1 MKLILLTI
9 VFFVTSCSNIDNN
22 SYLSSQNDININD
35 KKKVQIKKYVG
46 WWIFGENMH
55 LFKDSKNLEEYE
67 LFFLNETSEEI
78 TEFYLEIAEQEFLP
92 IDIEIDGS
100 LYTNEKKQK
109 ILEVSDFYITFIQG
123 CDEQ

>member
-22 SYLSSQNDININD
+22 SYLSQNDIND

-78 TEFYLEIAEQEFLP
+78 AKFYLEIAEQEFLP
-92 IDIEIDGS
+92 IDIEIDGF

>member
-22 SYLSSQNDININD
+22 SYLISQNEIND
-35 KKKVQIKKYVG
+35 KKKVQTKKYVG
-46 WWIFGENMH
+46 WWIFGENTH
-55 LFKDSKNLEEYE
+55 LFKDSKNLDEYE

-78 TEFYLEIAEQEFLP
+78 AKFYLEIAEQEFLP
-92 IDIEIDGS
+92 IDIEIDGF
-100 LYTNEKKQK
+100 LHTNEKNQK

>member
-22 SYLSSQNDININD
+22 SYLSQNDIND

-67 LFFLNETSEEI
+67 LFFLSETSEEI
-78 TEFYLEIAEQEFLP
+78 TKFYLEIAQQEILP

>member
-1 MKLILLTI
+1 MKLILLPI
-9 VFFVTSCSNIDNN
+9 VFFVTSCFNEHNKTPIP
-22 SYLSSQNDININD
+22 SYNDINNY
-35 KKKVQIKKYVG
+35 KKKVQTKKYVG

-78 TEFYLEIAEQEFLP
+78 TKFYLEIAEQEFLP
-92 IDIEIDGS
+92 IDIEIDGY
-100 LYTNEKKQK
+100 LHTNEKNQK

-123 CDEQ
+123 CDDQ

>member
-22 SYLSSQNDININD
+22 SYLSSQNDIND

-78 TEFYLEIAEQEFLP
+78 TKFYLEIAEQEFLP
-92 IDIEIDGS
+92 IDIEIDGY
-100 LYTNEKKQK
+100 LHINEKNHK
-109 ILEVSDFYITFIQG
+109 ILDLI
-123 CDEQ
+123 

>member
-1 MKLILLTI
+1 MKLVLLTI

-22 SYLSSQNDININD
+22 SYLSQNDIND

-78 TEFYLEIAEQEFLP
+78 TKFYLEIAEQEFLP
-92 IDIEIDGS
+92 IDIEIDGF

>member
-1 MKLILLTI
+1 MKTILLSI
-9 VFFVTSCSNIDNN
+9 IFFVISCSNSYSNN
-22 SYLSSQNDININD
+22 TLLSQNDINN

-46 WWIFGENMH
+46 WWIFGENIH

-67 LFFLNETSEEI
+67 LFFLNETIEEI
-78 TEFYLEIAEQEFLP
+78 TKFYMEIAEEEFLP
-92 IDIEIDGS
+92 VDIEIDGF

-109 ILEVSDFYITFIQG
+109 TLEVSDFYITFIQG

>member
-22 SYLSSQNDININD
+22 SYLSSQNDIND

-100 LYTNEKKQK
+100 LYANEKKQK

>member
-1 MKLILLTI
+1 MNLKLIII
-9 VFFVTSCSNIDNN
+9 VFSVTSCFNIDNN
-22 SYLSSQNDININD
+22 SYLSSQNDINI
-35 KKKVQIKKYVG
+35 KKKVQTKKYVG
-46 WWIFGENMH
+46 WWIFGEEMH

-78 TEFYLEIAEQEFLP
+78 TKFYLEIAEQEFLP

-100 LYTNEKKQK
+100 LHTNEKNQK
-109 ILEVSDFYITFIQG
+109 ILEVSDFYITFVQG

>member
-22 SYLSSQNDININD
+22 SYLSSQNDIND
-35 KKKVQIKKYVG
+35 KKKVQINKYVG

-78 TEFYLEIAEQEFLP
+78 TKFYLEIAEQEFLP
-92 IDIEIDGS
+92 IDIEIDGF

>member
-78 TEFYLEIAEQEFLP
+78 TKFYLEIAEQEFLP

>member
-9 VFFVTSCSNIDNN
+9 VFFVTSYFNIDND
-22 SYLSSQNDININD
+22 SYLSSQNDMND
-35 KKKVQIKKYVG
+35 KKKVQTKKYVG

-67 LFFLNETSEEI
+67 LFFLKETSEEI
-78 TEFYLEIAEQEFLP
+78 IKFYLEIAEQEFLP

-100 LYTNEKKQK
+100 LHTNEKNQK
-109 ILEVSDFYITFIQG
+109 TLEVSDFFITFVQG

>member
-22 SYLSSQNDININD
+22 SYLSQNDIND

-78 TEFYLEIAEQEFLP
+78 TKFYLEIAEQEFLP

>member
-9 VFFVTSCSNIDNN
+9 VFFVSSCSNIGNN
-22 SYLSSQNDININD
+22 IYLSSQNDINS
-35 KKKVQIKKYVG
+35 KKKVQTKKYVG
-46 WWIFGENMH
+46 WWIFGENLH
-55 LFKDSKNLEEYE
+55 FFKDAESLEEYE

-78 TEFYLEIAEQEFLP
+78 TKFYLEIAEQEFLP
-92 IDIEIDGS
+92 VDIEIDGS
-100 LYTNEKKQK
+100 LHTNEKNQK

>member
-22 SYLSSQNDININD
+22 SYLSSQNDIND
-35 KKKVQIKKYVG
+35 EKKVQTKKYVG
-46 WWIFGENMH
+46 WWIFGEDLH

-100 LYTNEKKQK
+100 LHTNEKNQK
-109 ILEVSDFYITFIQG
+109 TLEVSDFFITFIQG

>member
-22 SYLSSQNDININD
+22 SYLSSQNDIND

-67 LFFLNETSEEI
+67 LFFLNETSQEI

-92 IDIEIDGS
+92 IDIEIDGY
-100 LYTNEKKQK
+100 LHINEKNHK

>member
-1 MKLILLTI
+1 MKLVLLTI

-22 SYLSSQNDININD
+22 SYLSQNDIND

-78 TEFYLEIAEQEFLP
+78 TKFYLEIAEQEFLP

>member
-22 SYLSSQNDININD
+22 SYLSSQNDIND

-46 WWIFGENMH
+46 WWIFGENTH
-55 LFKDSKNLEEYE
+55 LFKDSKNLEEYD

-78 TEFYLEIAEQEFLP
+78 TKFYLEIAEQEFLP
-92 IDIEIDGS
+92 IDIEINGF

>member
-22 SYLSSQNDININD
+22 SFLSSQNDIND
-35 KKKVQIKKYVG
+35 KKKVQTKKYVG
-46 WWIFGENMH
+46 WWIFGEKMH

-67 LFFLNETSEEI
+67 LFFLNETTEEI
-78 TEFYLEIAEQEFLP
+78 TKFYLELAEQEFLP

-100 LYTNEKKQK
+100 LHTNEKNQK
-109 ILEVSDFYITFIQG
+109 ILEASDFYVTFIQG

>member
-1 MKLILLTI
+1 MG
-9 VFFVTSCSNIDNN
+9 SE
-22 SYLSSQNDININD
+22 
-35 KKKVQIKKYVG
+35 KKKRTVSNFDLIIRNLSKLR
-46 WWIFGENMH
+46 W
-55 LFKDSKNLEEYE
+55 FKDSKNLEEYE

-78 TEFYLEIAEQEFLP
+78 TKFYLEIAEQEFLP

>member
-22 SYLSSQNDININD
+22 SYLSSQNDININY

-78 TEFYLEIAEQEFLP
+78 TKFYLEIAEQEFLP

>member
-22 SYLSSQNDININD
+22 SYLSSQNDISD
-35 KKKVQIKKYVG
+35 KKKVQINKYVG

>member
-1 MKLILLTI
+1 MHI
-9 VFFVTSCSNIDNN
+9 
-22 SYLSSQNDININD
+22 Q
-35 KKKVQIKKYVG
+35 KVQTKKYVG

-78 TEFYLEIAEQEFLP
+78 SKFYLEIAEQEFFP

-100 LYTNEKKQK
+100 LYKNEKKQK

>member
-22 SYLSSQNDININD
+22 SYLSSQNEIND
-35 KKKVQIKKYVG
+35 KKKKVQTKKYIG

-78 TEFYLEIAEQEFLP
+78 TKFYLEIAEQEFLP

-100 LYTNEKKQK
+100 LYTNEKKTK
-109 ILEVSDFYITFIQG
+109 NFRGFRFLYHIYSRM
-123 CDEQ
+123 

>member
-22 SYLSSQNDININD
+22 SYLSQNDIND

-78 TEFYLEIAEQEFLP
+78 TKFYLEIAEQEFLP
-92 IDIEIDGS
+92 IDIEIDGF

-123 CDEQ
+123 CDEP

>member
-9 VFFVTSCSNIDNN
+9 VFFVTSCSNFDNE
-22 SYLSSQNDININD
+22 SYLSSQNDIND
-35 KKKVQIKKYVG
+35 KKKVQTKKYVG
-46 WWIFGENMH
+46 WWIFGENTH

-78 TEFYLEIAEQEFLP
+78 TKFYLEIAEQEFLP

>member
-22 SYLSSQNDININD
+22 SYLSSQNDIND

-46 WWIFGENMH
+46 WWIFGENKH

-78 TEFYLEIAEQEFLP
+78 AKFYLEIAEQEFLP
-92 IDIEIDGS
+92 IDIEIDGF

>member
-22 SYLSSQNDININD
+22 SYLSSQNDIND
-35 KKKVQIKKYVG
+35 EKKVQTKKYAG
-46 WWIFGENMH
+46 WWVFGEDLH

>member
-22 SYLSSQNDININD
+22 SYLSSQNDIND

-46 WWIFGENMH
+46 WWIFGENML

-78 TEFYLEIAEQEFLP
+78 TKFYLEIAEQEFLP

-100 LYTNEKKQK
+100 LYMNEKKQK

>member
-1 MKLILLTI
+1 MKLILLPI
-9 VFFVTSCSNIDNN
+9 VFLVTSCFNEYNKTSI
-22 SYLSSQNDININD
+22 SSSNDINNY
-35 KKKVQIKKYVG
+35 KKKVQTKKYVG

-78 TEFYLEIAEQEFLP
+78 TKFYLEIAEQEFLP

-100 LYTNEKKQK
+100 LHTNEKNQK